1 MKYRVFFAAVLAT
14 AVTMITA
21 SGAMA
26 QHAPSKEQRKQAV
39 DTTRK
44 DGRHSVVSTGKSG
57 PKADTVRKPVKKH

>member
-1 MKYRVFFAAVLAT
+1 MKYRVFFAGILAT

-21 SGAMA
+21 TGAMA
-26 QHAPSKEQRKQAV
+26 QHAPSKEQRKQAG

-44 DGRHSVVSTGKSG
+44 DGRHSVVQAGKGG